1 MEQPTVTGQTLMQ
14 AEFDDRYMPYGR
26 RLVTL
31 WLIVTVA
38 GILVIPFWW
47 LLSRWYCPE

>member
-26 RLVTL
+26 WLATL
-31 WLIVTVA
+31 WRL
-38 GILVIPFWW
+38 
-47 LLSRWYCPE
+47 